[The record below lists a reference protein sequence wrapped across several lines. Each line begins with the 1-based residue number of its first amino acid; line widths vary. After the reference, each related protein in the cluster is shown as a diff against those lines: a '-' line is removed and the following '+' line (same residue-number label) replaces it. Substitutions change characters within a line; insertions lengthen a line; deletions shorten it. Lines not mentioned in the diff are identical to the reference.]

1 MLLRPCSLQYIMN
14 SSQTAGPPPPATL
27 GRVSVSLARLSQGLF
42 GAASLVCVCVCVR
55 VRCRVISALVGS
67 SSIIYCVVY
76 IIY

>member
-42 GAASLVCVCVCVR
+42 GAASLVCVCVCVCVCLCVSGR
-55 VRCRVISALVGS
+55 EGISEVFLES
-67 SSIIYCVVY
+67 F
-76 IIY
+76 